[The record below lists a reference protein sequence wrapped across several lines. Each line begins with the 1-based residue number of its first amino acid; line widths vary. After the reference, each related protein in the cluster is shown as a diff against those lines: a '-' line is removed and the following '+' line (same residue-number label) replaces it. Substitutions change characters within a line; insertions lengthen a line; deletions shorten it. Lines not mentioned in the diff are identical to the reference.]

1 MVCGLPQYQVHDYCN
16 RGKSLGDC
24 PLAGSSLCIF
34 FTYGQSTNIIQL
46 DSRYFKGLAGEYDF
60 ALKFRVQKD
69 GEEDYL
75 VRSQSRHLLKRSAN
89 TEIILKPG
97 RYYVLMKITAYRH
110 PGVGS
115 TEETFSRLAS
125 TRREK
130 LVQIGLSYDLAHA
143 KGRVTETEREAK
155 ARKNNEK
162 RRKALEREK
171 RRDETKRRL
180 QKEWIRERK
189 TAARK
194 KRATERLAGRKD
206 SLPSNKSLEHGVF
219 RKGLLEDSLHMR
231 GDMVDSPATFGIN
244 GTIPTVQLNSY
255 NKLKRKRDSRHL
267 SIDTSCTADNFDDS
281 ELELLDGFEFD
292 SDIDMPEEPKPA
304 EQAPRELPMSCP
316 EESISDPWNA
326 VCVVGLR
333 VYSKDPR
340 LSLEAVRPVPG
351 DNVEAALDMDDP
363 AVSATNERSGLDQL
377 FI

>member
-1 MVCGLPQYQVHDYCN
+1 MVCGLPHYQVHDYCN

-75 VRSQSRHLLKRSAN
+75 VRSQSNHLLKRSAN
-89 TEIILKPG
+89 AEITLKPG

-110 PGVGS
+110 PGMES
-115 TEETFSRLAS
+115 TDEAVSRLAS
-125 TRREK
+125 RRREK

-143 KGRVTETEREAK
+143 KGRVTETEREKK
-155 ARKNNEK
+155 ARENYE
-162 RRKALEREK
+162 RRSKALERER

-194 KRATERLAGRKD
+194 KRATERLAGRND
-206 SLPSNKSLEHGVF
+206 SLSSNQSLGNGVF
-219 RKGLLEDSLHMR
+219 RKGSLEDSLHIR
-231 GDMVDSPATFGIN
+231 ADMVNSPATFGIN
-244 GTIPTVQLNSY
+244 GTIPAVQLNGY
-255 NKLKRKRDSRHL
+255 NKPKRKRDSRHL
-267 SIDTSCTADNFDDS
+267 SIGTNCTADDFDSS

-292 SDIDMPEEPKPA
+292 SDIDIPEEPEPA
-304 EQAPRELPMSCP
+304 EQAPRGLSMYFP

-340 LSLEAVRPVPG
+340 LSLEVVRPVPG
-351 DNVEAALDMDDP
+351 DDVEAALDMDDP